1 MNTSGEAAD
10 QVVRMSLEVGEAALK
25 ISGTGAK
32 HLAVMLY
39 AVLKEKKKTKG
50 RVRLETLVKSGR
62 PLTVFSV
69 KESDLKQFVQ
79 EAKRYGVLY
88 CAVRN
93 PRGSSDGLVDVIVKE
108 EDAPRINRIVDR
120 FQFASVTEAAK
131 IKTEIER
138 TRAEKAKAG
147 KSEKQEKKPEK
158 VQVQQEKQG
167 QAEPEKDYPQKS
179 KEDQLMDELFGES
192 VKKEGKEQKP
202 QDEKVQAFI
211 AESRNNRNR
220 CYELS
225 EQVTAQVATDG
236 KMLQKYLDVQSTF
249 DRYTTNNA
257 LLILAQRPD
266 AQKLGDYGY
275 WRNHGFYLK
284 RMERQNPV
292 LILEPGKTYKRE
304 DGTVGNYYNA
314 KKLYD
319 ISQTTMSDT
328 TIQKSE
334 YEEHD
339 LIRALVSTPPVNI
352 VAAEPEQMPDEKG
365 AFFKPEEGCIYVRKG
380 MSAQEIFQNLVPELV
395 FAGYADGNPHY
406 DKNEDA
412 FHVSCASY
420 MLCKKYG
427 MDTSRYNFLHAPE
440 FFEKMETQEVRVELS
455 RARDAANTISARM
468 AKVLDQNRNATYR
481 QSEAEKNGQDSSENV
496 KDKKEN
502 PEPEKKEQKSRGQH
516 RKEAR

>member
-158 VQVQQEKQG
+158 
-167 QAEPEKDYPQKS
+167 DYPQKS

-192 VKKEGKEQKP
+192 VKKEGKEQNPSLAKTT
-202 QDEKVQAFI
+202 K
-211 AESRNNRNR
+211 SR
-220 CYELS
+220 LS
-225 EQVTAQVATDG
+225 EPTSKKQEKTA
-236 KMLQKYLDVQSTF
+236 
-249 DRYTTNNA
+249 
-257 LLILAQRPD
+257 
-266 AQKLGDYGY
+266 
-275 WRNHGFYLK
+275 
-284 RMERQNPV
+284 E
-292 LILEPGKTYKRE
+292 
-304 DGTVGNYYNA
+304 GTS
-314 KKLYD
+314 KLY
-319 ISQTTMSDT
+319 
-328 TIQKSE
+328 
-334 YEEHD
+334 
-339 LIRALVSTPPVNI
+339 A
-352 VAAEPEQMPDEKG
+352 PE
-365 AFFKPEEGCIYVRKG
+365 KPEKPSVRKELR
-380 MSAQEIFQNLVPELV
+380 EIQN
-395 FAGYADGNPHY
+395 AR
-406 DKNEDA
+406 
-412 FHVSCASY
+412 
-420 MLCKKYG
+420 KK
-427 MDTSRYNFLHAPE
+427 
-440 FFEKMETQEVRVELS
+440 
-455 RARDAANTISARM
+455 
-468 AKVLDQNRNATYR
+468 
-481 QSEAEKNGQDSSENV
+481 EAEQREHRNDPVRNQGN
-496 KDKKEN
+496 KDRNQIRHQQPQQKRKPSRKGKE
-502 PEPEKKEQKSRGQH
+502 R
-516 RKEAR
+516 

>member
-158 VQVQQEKQG
+158 
-167 QAEPEKDYPQKS
+167 DYPQKS

-192 VKKEGKEQKP
+192 VKKEGKEQNPSLAKTTKSRLSEPTSKKQEKTAEGTSKLFTPEKP
-202 QDEKVQAFI
+202 EKPSVRKELREIQNARKKE
-211 AESRNNRNR
+211 AERRENRNDPVR
-220 CYELS
+220 N
-225 EQVTAQVATDG
+225 QGNKDPNQIRHQQPQ
-236 KMLQKYLDVQSTF
+236 QK
-249 DRYTTNNA
+249 R
-257 LLILAQRPD
+257 
-266 AQKLGDYGY
+266 
-275 WRNHGFYLK
+275 
-284 RMERQNPV
+284 
-292 LILEPGKTYKRE
+292 
-304 DGTVGNYYNA
+304 
-314 KKLYD
+314 
-319 ISQTTMSDT
+319 
-328 TIQKSE
+328 
-334 YEEHD
+334 
-339 LIRALVSTPPVNI
+339 
-352 VAAEPEQMPDEKG
+352 
-365 AFFKPEEGCIYVRKG
+365 KPRKG
-380 MSAQEIFQNLVPELV
+380 
-395 FAGYADGNPHY
+395 
-406 DKNEDA
+406 
-412 FHVSCASY
+412 
-420 MLCKKYG
+420 
-427 MDTSRYNFLHAPE
+427 
-440 FFEKMETQEVRVELS
+440 
-455 RARDAANTISARM
+455 
-468 AKVLDQNRNATYR
+468 
-481 QSEAEKNGQDSSENV
+481 
-496 KDKKEN
+496 KE
-502 PEPEKKEQKSRGQH
+502 R
-516 RKEAR
+516 

>member
-93 PRGSSDGLVDVIVKE
+93 PRGSSDGLIDVIVKE

-167 QAEPEKDYPQKS
+167 QAEPEIQGGSAYGRVVWRVGEERGEGAKP
-179 KEDQLMDELFGES
+179 LFGKDDQIPS
-192 VKKEGKEQKP
+192 VR
-202 QDEKVQAFI
+202 A
-211 AESRNNRNR
+211 
-220 CYELS
+220 
-225 EQVTAQVATDG
+225 
-236 KMLQKYLDVQSTF
+236 YL
-249 DRYTTNNA
+249 
-257 LLILAQRPD
+257 
-266 AQKLGDYGY
+266 
-275 WRNHGFYLK
+275 
-284 RMERQNPV
+284 
-292 LILEPGKTYKRE
+292 
-304 DGTVGNYYNA
+304 
-314 KKLYD
+314 
-319 ISQTTMSDT
+319 
-328 TIQKSE
+328 
-334 YEEHD
+334 
-339 LIRALVSTPPVNI
+339 
-352 VAAEPEQMPDEKG
+352 
-365 AFFKPEEGCIYVRKG
+365 
-380 MSAQEIFQNLVPELV
+380 
-395 FAGYADGNPHY
+395 
-406 DKNEDA
+406 
-412 FHVSCASY
+412 
-420 MLCKKYG
+420 
-427 MDTSRYNFLHAPE
+427 
-440 FFEKMETQEVRVELS
+440 
-455 RARDAANTISARM
+455 
-468 AKVLDQNRNATYR
+468 
-481 QSEAEKNGQDSSENV
+481 
-496 KDKKEN
+496 
-502 PEPEKKEQKSRGQH
+502 
-516 RKEAR
+516 KEARENRRGYF

>member
-158 VQVQQEKQG
+158 QG

-179 KEDQLMDELFGES
+179 KEDQLMDELFGEP
-192 VKKEGKEQKP
+192 VKKEGKEQNPSLAKTT
-202 QDEKVQAFI
+202 K
-211 AESRNNRNR
+211 SR
-220 CYELS
+220 LS
-225 EQVTAQVATDG
+225 EPTSKKQEKTAEGT
-236 KMLQKYLDVQSTF
+236 S
-249 DRYTTNNA
+249 
-257 LLILAQRPD
+257 
-266 AQKLGDYGY
+266 KL
-275 WRNHGFYLK
+275 F
-284 RMERQNPV
+284 V
-292 LILEPGKTYKRE
+292 
-304 DGTVGNYYNA
+304 
-314 KKLYD
+314 
-319 ISQTTMSDT
+319 
-328 TIQKSE
+328 
-334 YEEHD
+334 
-339 LIRALVSTPPVNI
+339 
-352 VAAEPEQMPDEKG
+352 PE
-365 AFFKPEEGCIYVRKG
+365 KPEKPSVRKELR
-380 MSAQEIFQNLVPELV
+380 EIQNTR
-395 FAGYADGNPHY
+395 
-406 DKNEDA
+406 
-412 FHVSCASY
+412 
-420 MLCKKYG
+420 KK
-427 MDTSRYNFLHAPE
+427 
-440 FFEKMETQEVRVELS
+440 
-455 RARDAANTISARM
+455 
-468 AKVLDQNRNATYR
+468 
-481 QSEAEKNGQDSSENV
+481 EAEQREHRNDPVRNQGN
-496 KDKKEN
+496 KDRNQIRHQQPQQKRKPRRGKE
-502 PEPEKKEQKSRGQH
+502 R
-516 RKEAR
+516 